1 MPYVLEFYSLDWAE
15 LGKAM
20 GSGDHTLVD
29 HIDQENGDNF
39 FRGAQDREDHLI
51 WRKVLEALICGRR
64 GKSLAERGPEPKIQ
78 PEETSDIMALALVG
92 MIRALGTGVGELGHS
107 TASGSFFREEF
118 LGKEA
123 PLLLKSPINLAHLI
137 SRPLFG
143 IIHETYPSW
152 GGLKKTEIKL
162 LLENLAGHKIP
173 PLDDSDMEAWLYDL
187 YNYLRFAYDSGTDI
201 VTVYS

>member
-20 GSGDHTLVD
+20 GSGDHALVNR
-29 HIDQENGDNF
+29 IDQENGDNF
-39 FRGAQDREDHLI
+39 FRGVEDQETRLI

-64 GKSLAERGPEPKIQ
+64 GKNLAEWGPEPKIQ
-78 PEETSDIMALALVG
+78 PEEASDIAALALVG
-92 MIRALGTGVGELGHS
+92 MVRTLGTGIGELEHS
-107 TASGSFFREEF
+107 TTSGSFFREEF
-118 LGKEA
+118 FGKEA
-123 PLLLKSPINLAHLI
+123 PVLLKSLVNLEQLL

-143 IIHETYPSW
+143 IVHEIYPSW

-162 LLENLAGHKIP
+162 LLENLAGHRIP
-173 PLDDSDMEAWLYDL
+173 PLDDSDVEAWLYDL
-187 YNYLRFAYDSGTDI
+187 YGCLRIAYENGTDI